1 MGWSAGWW
9 EARDTIGGVF
19 WVMVVVVA
27 VVVFG
32 TAAVAAGAGGTMAG
46 PAPDPQP
53 LAALDRPVN
62 AADVEDLRFPVV
74 FRGYRMDAVD
84 VALGRL
90 ADELADRDLRI
101 EQLEVSL
108 GIRPAAVN
116 EDLSSQAAAGAPWPP
131 DTDLASDDEPE
142 Y

>member
-1 MGWSAGWW
+1 MGWSAGLS
-9 EARDTIGGVF
+9 EARGTIGGVF
-19 WVMVVVVA
+19 WLMVVVVA

-62 AADVEDLRFPVV
+62 PADVEDLRFPVV

-84 VALGRL
+84 VALARL

-101 EQLEVSL
+101 ERLEVAL
-108 GIRPAAVN
+108 GIRPEAAN
-116 EDLSSQAAAGAPWPP
+116 EDRSSPSAAGVPWPP